1 MQTFKEQV
9 IQKLSSG
16 HEFIRIYAKSDL
28 RSIIETRAS
37 GMLVTTVL
45 QKLDI
50 KSLFGFS
57 PVIEIPANITVD
69 DLYQIVSNKY
79 NLGLEKGI
87 DYYNAEPL
95 YPTQDQK
102 YISLPILNDSYG
114 YYGEIP
120 VYYSIIDS
128 SVNGDGLMR
137 DITDVPHEYCFRL
150 SMVKLFFVS
159 RIFDLRKLETNAF
172 IGNRFTQASK
182 QYLLDQI
189 KHKLNADFYSLMDIQ
204 ITKGVVTHLF
214 TDDLSDILVFK
225 CPNGVSL
232 FVRFTS
238 NLNDLPDV
246 NYSSTEDI
254 NLMSD
259 DSKELLLGESEQ
271 VSEKP
276 DEGKG
281 ETYISDY
288 EVIQPNTSLTPEE
301 NKEELIQDEIEEE
314 IVVYLNPESE

>member
-16 HEFIRIYAKSDL
+16 HEFIRIYAKSNL
-28 RSIIETRAS
+28 RSIIETRAN
-37 GMLVTTVL
+37 GMLVSTVL

-50 KSLFGFS
+50 KLLFGFS
-57 PVIEIPANITVD
+57 PVIEIPVGTTMD
-69 DLYQIVSNKY
+69 DFYQIVSDKY

-120 VYYSIIDS
+120 LYYTRSDS
-128 SVNGDGLMR
+128 GVNGDGLMR
-137 DITDVPHEYCFRL
+137 DITHIPHEYCFRL

-159 RIFDLRKLETNAF
+159 RIFDLRNLETNAF

-182 QYLLDQI
+182 QYLLNQI
-189 KHKLNADFYSLMDIQ
+189 KHRLSSEFYTLMDLQ

-214 TDDLSDILVFK
+214 TDTLSDILVFK
-225 CPNGVSL
+225 CPNGLSL

-238 NLNDLPDV
+238 NLDDIPDL
-246 NYSSTEDI
+246 NYSSTEDT
-254 NLMSD
+254 NLLSD

-281 ETYISDY
+281 ENYISDY
-288 EVIQPNTSLTPEE
+288 EVINPNPSLTPEE
-301 NKEELIQDEIEEE
+301 KPEELIQDEIEEE
-314 IVVYLNPESE
+314 IVVYLDPDLE

>member
-9 IQKLSSG
+9 IEKLSSG
-16 HEFIRIYAKSDL
+16 HEFIRIYAKSNL
-28 RSIIETRAS
+28 RSIIETRAN
-37 GMLVTTVL
+37 GMLVSTVL

-50 KSLFGFS
+50 RSLFGYS
-57 PVIEIPANITVD
+57 PVIEVPVDATMD
-69 DLYQIVSNKY
+69 DLYQLVSDKY

-87 DYYNAEPL
+87 DYYNVAPL

-102 YISLPILNDSYG
+102 YALLPILNDSYG

-120 VYYSIIDS
+120 VYYSMIDS
-128 SVNGDGLMR
+128 GVNGEGLNR
-137 DITDVPHEYCFRL
+137 DITAVSHEYCFRL

-159 RIFDLRKLETNAF
+159 RIFDFRNMEGLAF
-172 IGNRFTQASK
+172 LGNRFTQSSK

-189 KHKLNADFYSLMDIQ
+189 KDILNPDFCTLMDTQ

-214 TDDLSDILVFK
+214 TDGLSDILVFK
-225 CPNGVSL
+225 CQNGLSL

-238 NLNDLPDV
+238 KLDDLPDL
-246 NYSSTEDI
+246 NYSSTEDL

-259 DSKELLLGESEQ
+259 DSKELLLGGDEQ

-276 DEGKG
+276 GEGKG
-281 ETYISDY
+281 ENYISDY
-288 EVIQPNTSLTPEE
+288 EVIHPNSSLTSEE
-301 NKEELIQDEIEEE
+301 NKEPLIQDEVEEE
-314 IVVYLNPESE
+314 IVVYLDPDM